1 MISTQFH
8 TAIVHLLQ
16 PLFEVVGLDDASKE
30 FLRESIV
37 FHAKTGLTIL
47 GQYRRLYSSLYQS
60 PLQLFCMVHL
70 GDAMIKFT
78 KDDTSFPAADVVR
91 FCMDVLEE
99 AKIGSSICGP
109 LQQMF
114 GSAAL
119 ELGVPMPDDLK
130 LEIRRC
136 SKHSPEE
143 LLIACTRVTFKQP
156 ITQILPMLD
165 SSLVVDFPEV
175 WQKMSA
181 NRLGGQRSR
190 EKDHSLRIVSLL
202 NS

>member
-1 MISTQFH
+1 
-8 TAIVHLLQ
+8 
-16 PLFEVVGLDDASKE
+16 
-30 FLRESIV
+30 
-37 FHAKTGLTIL
+37 
-47 GQYRRLYSSLYQS
+47 
-60 PLQLFCMVHL
+60 MVHL
-70 GDAMIKFT
+70 GNAMITFT
-78 KDDTSFPAADVVR
+78 KNDTSLPAADVVR

-99 AKIGSSICGP
+99 AKIGSSVCGP

-119 ELGVPMPDDLK
+119 ELGVSMPNDLK
-130 LEIRRC
+130 LAIHQC
-136 SKHSPEE
+136 SKHSPED

-165 SSLVVDFPEV
+165 SSLAVDFPEV

-181 NRLGGQRSR
+181 NRLGGKRSR
-190 EKDHSLRIVSLL
+190 EKDHSLRIESLL

>member
-16 PLFEVVGLDDASKE
+16 PLFEVVGLDDASKGY
-30 FLRESIV
+30 LRKTIT
-37 FHAKTGLTIL
+37 FHARTGLTIL
-47 GQYRRLYSSLYQS
+47 GQCRRLYSSLYQS

-70 GDAMIKFT
+70 GDAMIRFT
-78 KDDTSFPAADVVR
+78 KGDPSFPAADVVR

-99 AKIGSSICGP
+99 AKIGPSICGP

-119 ELGVPMPDDLK
+119 EMGLTMPDDLK
-130 LEIRRC
+130 HMIHQC
-136 SKHSPEE
+136 SKYSPED

-165 SSLVVDFPEV
+165 ASLVEDFPEV

-181 NRLGGQRSR
+181 TLLGGKRSK
-190 EKDHSLRIVSLL
+190 EKDQSLRIESLL